1 VMVFI
6 LLRTPLSIGN
16 ETTTVIA
23 SAEVSLKAF
32 LAEAIPQLA
41 LSSSSPSPLAQAQGS
56 TRKVTSPNFEKQD
69 WYLLFDPQSNL
80 ALQNNA
86 GIQLKIKYLGS

>member
-1 VMVFI
+1 

-32 LAEAIPQLA
+32 LSEAVPELTLPPEGIIKSKA
-41 LSSSSPSPLAQAQGS
+41 SSLKRPSNPHY
-56 TRKVTSPNFEKQD
+56 EKQD
-69 WYLLFDPQSNL
+69 WFMLFDPQRNL
-80 ALQNNA
+80 ALPNNA
-86 GIQLKIKYLGS
+86 GIQLKIKYLGGGSG

>member
-1 VMVFI
+1 MVFI

-16 ETTTVIA
+16 ETTAVIA
-23 SAEVSLKAF
+23 SAEVSLKSF
-32 LAEAIPQLA
+32 LSEAIPQLA
-41 LSSSSPSPLAQAQGS
+41 SSTEGSSRKGSHLSL
-56 TRKVTSPNFEKQD
+56 EKQD
-69 WYLLFDPQSNL
+69 WYLLFDPQTNL